1 MTLWPV
7 LALAYNASAW
17 GLSWWPFRHL
27 QAWGLHPLWA
37 TFLIYGVSVLAIAA
51 WRPSAWRQ
59 VRGTPALWLVA
70 RPETDRGGAPAPR
83 APAGGWPF
91 DRAGLPRAPSASA
104 QPGK

>member
-70 RPETDRGGAPAPR
+70 
-83 APAGGWPF
+83 
-91 DRAGLPRAPSASA
+91 LASGTTNA
-104 QPGK
+104 AFNWGVTTGTWCAWSCCST